1 VVSNAYQN
9 RAAIEAQQLEALRSL
24 LAELIPGN
32 RFYSRKLEAQAITF
46 DVASLRDF
54 SNRFPFTT
62 KSELVEDQRSNPP
75 FGTNLTYPLGSYT
88 RYHQTSG
95 TRGLPLRWLDTPE
108 SWEWMVESWTEIL
121 QVAGLG
127 PEDRVYFAFSFGP
140 FIGFWLA
147 FESAARIGCLC
158 LPGGGLSSVARVQ
171 AILDNRITV
180 LCCTPTYATRLAE
193 VAAEEKIDL
202 GSGKVR
208 TLIVA
213 GEPGGSI
220 PAVRA
225 QLEKLWPGAK
235 IFDHHGM
242 TEVGPV
248 TYQCPAMPGVL
259 HVIEKAYFAE
269 VIEPETG
276 RASATGETGELVLT
290 TLGRSGSP
298 LLRYRTGDLVKPVSP
313 PSTPDS
319 SPCRCGRHELALE
332 GGILGRV
339 DDMIVVRGVN
349 VYPSAVEEIMRSCEG
364 VAEYQ
369 MEIST
374 QQTLPELSLQV
385 EPSPGCENVAVL
397 IHQLERR
404 FETAFA
410 LRVLITLVPSGTLP
424 RFEMKGKRWIKR

>member
-1 VVSNAYQN
+1 MSNAYQN
-9 RAAIEAQQLEALRSL
+9 RAAIESQQLEALRSL

-32 RFYSRKLEAQAITF
+32 RFYSRKLEAKALTF
-46 DVASLRDF
+46 DVASLQDF
-54 SNRFPFTT
+54 SHRFPFTT

-75 FGTNLTYPLGSYT
+75 FGTNLTYPLASYT

-95 TRGLPLRWLDTPE
+95 TGGLPLRWLDTPE

-121 QVAGLG
+121 QVASLG

-147 FESAARIGCLC
+147 FESATRIGCLC

-171 AILDNRITV
+171 AILDNGITV
-180 LCCTPTYATRLAE
+180 LCCTPTYAARLAE
-193 VAAEEKIDL
+193 VAAEEKINL

-248 TYQCPAMPGVL
+248 TYQCPAMPGIL
-259 HVIEKAYFAE
+259 HVIEKTYFAE
-269 VIEPETG
+269 VINPETG
-276 RASATGETGELVLT
+276 RASATGDAGELVLS

-298 LLRYRTGDLVKPVSP
+298 LLRYRTGDLVKPVLRPSP
-313 PSTPDS
+313 SGS
-319 SPCRCGRHELALE
+319 SPCPCGRHELALE

-349 VYPSAVEEIMRSCEG
+349 VYPSAVEEIMRSCPG
-364 VAEYQ
+364 VAEYR

-385 EPSPGCENVAVL
+385 EPSPGCEDVAGLV
-397 IHQLERR
+397 HQLERH

-410 LRVLITLVPSGTLP
+410 LRVIITLVPLGTLP